1 MVRSKQQNSRV
12 VAYLVNHLR
21 VFIASLGHLTRNPA
35 ASLMTSAVIAIAL
48 ALPTGLYVTL
58 GNVGQLGDDWN
69 SSAQISL
76 YMHPEVS
83 LKQAEDLAARL
94 RLNKQIR
101 QVEVI
106 SKDKGLAQFKQ
117 HSGFGSAMKF
127 LDDNPLP
134 VALRITPIIDPVN
147 PGSIKVL
154 LNDLQS
160 DKLVDIAQLDLEWV
174 QRLYALL
181 EIAQRGVWIIGGL
194 LSLAVLLIVG
204 NTIRL
209 DIQNRRAESEVAKL
223 IGASNAFI
231 RRPFLYTGL
240 WYGLIGGFLAWLLT
254 LLSLLMLHGPVS
266 KLSQL
271 YQSQFELSGLSL
283 ANTASLLLIS
293 CLLGLIGSWLAV
305 GRHLDAIEPS

>member
-117 HSGFGSAMKF
+117 HSGFG
-127 LDDNPLP
+127 
-134 VALRITPIIDPVN
+134 
-147 PGSIKVL
+147 
-154 LNDLQS
+154 
-160 DKLVDIAQLDLEWV
+160 
-174 QRLYALL
+174 
-181 EIAQRGVWIIGGL
+181 
-194 LSLAVLLIVG
+194 
-204 NTIRL
+204 
-209 DIQNRRAESEVAKL
+209 RRC
-223 IGASNAFI
+223 
-231 RRPFLYTGL
+231 
-240 WYGLIGGFLAWLLT
+240 
-254 LLSLLMLHGPVS
+254 
-266 KLSQL
+266 
-271 YQSQFELSGLSL
+271 
-283 ANTASLLLIS
+283 S
-293 CLLGLIGSWLAV
+293 CLLYGVLFYISG
-305 GRHLDAIEPS
+305 